1 MAKKPAKPRVHT
13 FRKHIVTEG
22 KHRTQNPDGTI
33 TLKSVPRE
41 RLERMVNNATTLLGK
56 GYSIPAPW
64 KHSPDAVI
72 AKLEEGSNG
81 LLQDSTVNG
90 GFWKKVEGIINSEGK
105 YEVWGDIEVPGD
117 PNDPKT
123 PAGMV
128 GTTVRETSIYLK
140 GKHQLTDEEG
150 AEIIDCPMHI
160 ALVTHAIEPG
170 QKNFELQGDDMF
182 IAMSQMVP
190 DETYEKK
197 EEDPVSDGDLSE
209 LSNLLASVAKVFLP
223 TSTTMSNLV
232 GNLILALN
240 QMKLSIGNSGTGSGQ
255 PADKDSFTMEPIV
268 MSKLTQEQLNALL
281 AAKPVNPATGK
292 PFTAQELSSE
302 SEGGDT
308 KQTSELQE
316 ALNKVT
322 LMMSN
327 MNTQMA
333 DERQRAYRAR
343 TNALIERGIVTQDYA
358 NTHLIP
364 QIEAYKPQITEAGST
379 PSPVDVILMSL
390 ESIPTPVRSGA
401 ADNFSGSYEDVFRE
415 QGDMSDK
422 DSDDLAAQMLA
433 EIQ

>member
-1 MAKKPAKPRVHT
+1 MAKKPAKARVHT

-22 KHRTQNPDGTI
+22 NHRTQNADGTI
-33 TLKSVPRE
+33 TLKAVPRE

-64 KHSPDAVI
+64 KHDPNAVL

-81 LLQDSTVNG
+81 LLKDSTVNG
-90 GFWKKVEGIINSEGK
+90 GFWKKVEGIINAEGK

-117 PNDPKT
+117 PSDPKT

-140 GKHQLTDEEG
+140 GKHQLTDEGGE
-150 AEIIDCPMHI
+150 EIVDCPMHI

-170 QKNFELQGDDMF
+170 QGNFELKDDDMF
-182 IAMSQMVP
+182 IAMSQMEMT
-190 DETYEKK
+190 DEKR
-197 EEDPVSDGDLSE
+197 EEDPISDGNLSE
-209 LSNLLASVAKVFLP
+209 LSELLASVAKVFLP

-240 QMKLSIGNSGTGSGQ
+240 QMKLSIGSSGTGSGQ

-308 KQTSELQE
+308 KQTSELQD
-316 ALNKVT
+316 ALNKMN

-333 DERQRAYRAR
+333 DERQRAYRTR
-343 TNALIERGIVTQDYA
+343 TNALIERGIITQDYA
-358 NTHLIP
+358 TAHLIP
-364 QIEAYKPQITEAGST
+364 QIEAYKPQVTEAGSP
-379 PSPVDVILMSL
+379 PSPVDTILMSL
-390 ESIPTPVRSGA
+390 EAIPTPVRPGIQ
-401 ADNFSGSYEDVFRE
+401 DNFTGSYEDVFRE
-415 QGDMSDK
+415 AGDMDEKS
-422 DSDDLAAQMLA
+422 SDDLAAQMLA